1 MISSTQQEPT
11 FGDHGRPCRRLGDRT
26 AAFKRPLPRVTDP
39 FRANAAAASGRG
51 RSSGAAAGSA
61 PQCCPTAPRWAILV
75 TLQASR
81 ARLGG
86 RARSTRAGDVAAH
99 AAPTGSPG
107 HGQEQC
113 RLCGTLGRVAGH
125 AQRLEV
131 SERLGKSRTAATG
144 RGQLVNATAAAIW
157 RRLPSGCEVST
168 RLTRVPLVAVDYST
182 STLKR
187 QQEPC
192 GGT

>member
-1 MISSTQQEPT
+1 MLPYGAEV
-11 FGDHGRPCRRLGDRT
+11 GDPGDS
-26 AAFKRPLPRVTDP
+26 
-39 FRANAAAASGRG
+39 ASE
-51 RSSGAAAGSA
+51 SGALRRPSEIDARWRRCCARAA
-61 PQCCPTAPRWAILV
+61 L
-75 TLQASR
+75 
-81 ARLGG
+81 
-86 RARSTRAGDVAAH
+86 
-99 AAPTGSPG
+99 TGSPG